1 MQSSKN
7 FTGLIEKDIRVVLYD
22 WFDDAIQL
30 FCLKISIQKNY
41 IVTVQTLTCIKK
53 TDGINLK
60 QSSINHRFSL
70 SKDLGHFVK

>member
-30 FCLKISIQKNY
+30 FCLKVSIQKNY
-41 IVTVQTLTCIKK
+41 INSR
-53 TDGINLK
+53 INLVK
-60 QSSINHRFSL
+60 DFIYIKINL
-70 SKDLGHFVK
+70 CYNL